1 MVACDATPGAG
12 GRGSTVRPAARQGI
26 LPGGRGRGLG
36 SPDLLTQIFGFL
48 STTARYVGQGVVGVV
63 QYILPDVKNLST
75 LAEPIGFLS
84 LLTIFVIL
92 TSAARKVALII
103 LAAGWFLIIVRLLLM
118 AFDVG

>member
-1 MVACDATPGAG
+1 
-12 GRGSTVRPAARQGI
+12 
-26 LPGGRGRGLG
+26 LG

-48 STTARYVGQGVVGVV
+48 STTARYVGQGVVGLV
-63 QYILPDVKNLST
+63 QYILPGVKNLST

-103 LAAGWFLIIVRLLLM
+103 LAAGWFLILVRLLLM

>member
-1 MVACDATPGAG
+1 VAGKHCSTSPRQDILLS
-12 GRGSTVRPAARQGI
+12 GRGPRLS
-26 LPGGRGRGLG
+26 

-48 STTARYVGQGVVGVV
+48 STTARYVGEGVVGLI
-63 QYILPDVKNLST
+63 QYIFPEVKSLST

-103 LAAGWFLIIVRLLLM
+103 LAVGWLLILVRLLLM
-118 AFDVG
+118 AFAIG

>member
-1 MVACDATPGAG
+1 MSSPDVP
-12 GRGSTVRPAARQGI
+12 
-26 LPGGRGRGLG
+26 
-36 SPDLLTQIFGFL
+36 PDLLTQIFGFL